1 MPQPLVLLAEQLI
14 ANGIRFRYL
23 RRFGRV
29 IKPQAVSLEITHRCI
44 ARCLMCNIWR
54 IPKNTPAL
62 SVDEWLSLLSKDLF
76 TELVELDITG
86 GEPFLRKDLADLLT
100 GVCKLTAHHLTLLK
114 SIAITTNGFLT
125 KRVVR
130 ETKKILMETGQR
142 KIGVVMVCA
151 MDAMGDV
158 HDTVRRYPGG
168 WQRVHRTIQEL
179 NRLRADF
186 PNLVVGLK
194 TTVLPFT
201 VDDLDAIVSY
211 AKENNLFTII
221 SPCIIT
227 EGRYLNPDRAMD
239 LAFNSRQTEKMIRFY
254 QNDSSRWSFHDSC
267 LVRYLKTGRM
277 KKPCTCGFNYFFIR
291 SQGSLLPCPMID
303 KSPGNITQTPI
314 EELLASD
321 TAVRIRRHAGKM
333 DHCRHCTEPGLERYS
348 LPCEGWR
355 YLSLLP
361 KMGGKRFLEM
371 HRHMGLDKY
380 FYQQN

>member
-1 MPQPLVLLAEQLI
+1 MARSLVKLTGQLI

-23 RRFGRV
+23 RRLGRV

-44 ARCLMCNIWR
+44 ARCIMCNIWR
-54 IPKNTPAL
+54 IPKNTPVL
-62 SVDEWLSLLSKDLF
+62 SVDEWLALLSKDLF
-76 TELVELDITG
+76 ADLIELDITG

-100 GVCKLTAHHLTLLK
+100 GVCQLKDRHLASLK

-125 KRVVR
+125 RRVVE
-130 ETKKILMETGQR
+130 ETKKILVEARRR

-151 MDAMGDV
+151 MDAVGDV
-158 HDTVRRYPGG
+158 HDTVRQYPGG
-168 WQRVHRTIQEL
+168 WQRVNRTVQEL
-179 NRLRADF
+179 NRLRVDF
-186 PNLVVGLK
+186 ANLIVGLK

-201 VDDLDAIVSY
+201 VDYLDDIVSY
-211 AKENNLFTII
+211 ARKNDLFTII

-227 EGRYLNPDRAMD
+227 EGRYLNPDRAKD
-239 LAFNSRQTEKMIRFY
+239 LAFSPQQTEKMIGFY
-254 QNDSSRWSFHDSC
+254 QKDTSRWSFHDTC

-277 KKPCTCGFNYFFIR
+277 KKPCSCGFNYFFLR

-303 KSPGNITQTPI
+303 ESPGNVTQTPI

-321 TAVRIRRHAGKM
+321 LAVRIRRHAGKM
-333 DHCRHCTEPGLERYS
+333 DQCRHCTEPGLERYS

-361 KMGGKRFLEM
+361 KMGGKRFLQM

-380 FYQQN
+380 FHKRI